1 MRKKTLIMAVAVT
14 TTILD
19 LVFTPIQAMASEYA
33 YTGIATEADMDKE
46 VAMYN
51 EETGE
56 FFFVE
61 DQEAADEFTEK
72 YGWAQVIKESVNNG
86 IPEYIKKAGEADS
99 DLEENDVTEAKSA
112 DDATEKSV
120 DESLPSE
127 TAEDEERPN
136 EEKTAVADEV
146 NAANSNDVEV
156 ESAKDDNVDIH
167 GPFEEMNDDAKSAL
181 FSLLEN
187 DSVED
192 DERYIKIYGTASSII
207 IDTDT
212 WGQICSE
219 GKAFS
224 VKIVGAKDNLLYQYN
239 FSYDS
244 LKAAE
249 SDIELKLTAVEEDDI
264 YTYMSFHKTQSLPGA
279 VEFVYPQAAERT
291 DYEVRTLDGE
301 KIVGGTS
308 DDTGVL
314 KLMINA
320 TDNYELVDID
330 HEGAVG
336 TANATVAN
344 KKNNVLIFIG
354 AGATVVVLIGIS
366 VFVFKKKRR

>member
-1 MRKKTLIMAVAVT
+1 MRKKTLIMAVVVT

-19 LVFTPIQAMASEYA
+19 LVFTPIQAMASEYT

-72 YGWAQVIKESVNNG
+72 YGWAQVTKESVNTG

-112 DDATEKSV
+112 DDAIEKSV
-120 DESLPSE
+120 DESLLSE
-127 TAEDEERPN
+127 TAEDEERSN
-136 EEKTAVADEV
+136 EEKTAAADEV
-146 NAANSNDVEV
+146 NVANSNDVEV
-156 ESAKDDNVDIH
+156 GSAKDDNVDIH

-224 VKIVGAKDNLLYQYN
+224 IKIVGAKDNLLYQYN

-249 SDIELKLTAVEEDDI
+249 NDIELKLTAVEEDDI

-291 DYEVRTLDGE
+291 NYEMRTLDGE
-301 KIVGGTS
+301 TVVSGIS
-308 DDTGVL
+308 DDAGVL
-314 KLMINA
+314 KLMIDA

-330 HEGAVG
+330 HEG
-336 TANATVAN
+336 TAETTDTIVTN
-344 KKNNVLIFIG
+344 KNNNAPIFAGIG
-354 AGATVVVLIGIS
+354 TITVVLIGIGM
-366 VFVFKKKRR
+366 FIFKRKRR